1 MLSFFLSVYCKL
13 VQHPRDFRKLKWKYV
28 ESECFSLI
36 LSDTQEAKRDSGL
49 NRGSQIAVHMYVRVC
64 GLIADWALSLQQP
77 ALHINLLDLIKNSP
91 LLCTNSTNIFIIWNS
106 LDETFQLLCVI

>member
-49 NRGSQIAVHMYVRVC
+49 NRGSQIAVHMYVHVC